1 MSPGFL
7 TSLGCETARKRQWSA
22 PGWNL
27 PSPPRRRS
35 QRTGMRNPRRSA
47 VNAELQI
54 GNDPA
59 TWYLPSAG
67 YDMVAAALAQP
78 GAPFAVE
85 VIAPLQGRLL
95 LNPVAAGAVSLT
107 LPVRPIGWN
116 PSGVV
121 WPESPLL
128 YVSSA
133 TAPTHADPGYALAR
147 GYQLDVLEQEIL
159 TA

>member
-1 MSPGFL
+1 M
-7 TSLGCETARKRQWSA
+7 
-22 PGWNL
+22 
-27 PSPPRRRS
+27 
-35 QRTGMRNPRRSA
+35 
-47 VNAELQI
+47 NAELQI

-67 YDMVAAALAQP
+67 YDTVVAALARP

-95 LNPVAAGAVSLT
+95 LNPLAAGAVSLT

-159 TA
+159 TAMTQKTIVTVSLDEGLGKGILVLSGATLPYVVVCPPAAKP

>member
-1 MSPGFL
+1 M
-7 TSLGCETARKRQWSA
+7 
-22 PGWNL
+22 
-27 PSPPRRRS
+27 
-35 QRTGMRNPRRSA
+35 
-47 VNAELQI
+47 NAELQI

-59 TWYLPSAG
+59 TWYLPSTG
-67 YDMVAAALAQP
+67 YDTVVVALAQ
-78 GAPFAVE
+78 ADTPFAVD

-95 LNPVAAGAVSLT
+95 LNPVAAGAVSLA
-107 LPVRPIGWN
+107 LPVQPVGWN

-159 TA
+159 TAMTQKTFITVSLDEGLGKGILVLSGATLPYVVVCPPLARP